1 MYRNGHFARTYAIA
15 YTDEM
20 ISWEYEILHSV
31 KIERPAGYCYL
42 SSLLFTVCW
51 CHCHH
56 HYHTITRKLA
66 LSTCINVSTPTPH
79 TIYWNLMLQRNRPTI
94 EQIYIHTSNASADVL
109 TTPKY
114 THAHKLM
121 NECDGTR
128 LKIIHKKKEK
138 YSAKSTDSSW
148 KM

>member
-1 MYRNGHFARTYAIA
+1 MA
-15 YTDEM
+15 
-20 ISWEYEILHSV
+20 ILHAHTQSHTRM
-31 KIERPAGYCYL
+31 KWFPESMKLCTALKLEDRPAGYCYL